1 MFHLQTETE
10 RKLYIEALFHC
21 LDRGT
26 LTARELVEDFN
37 EIILTS
43 GGAATANDRQ
53 VQRRIDGVLAA
64 YKNHAVTVEQAAAT
78 LLSIFNE
85 LATPAGVL
93 EVAGYGPGKVA

>member
-26 LTARELVEDFN
+26 LTAQELLEDFN

-43 GGAATANDRQ
+43 GGAPTADDRQ
-53 VQRRIDGVLAA
+53 TQRRIEGVLAA
-64 YKNHAVTVEQAAAT
+64 YKSHAITVDQASAT

-85 LATPAGVL
+85 RATPAGVL
-93 EVAGYGPGKVA
+93 EAEAYTSGKVA

>member
-43 GGAATANDRQ
+43 CGAPTANDRQ

-64 YKNHAVTVEQAAAT
+64 YKSHAVAVEQAAAS

-85 LATPAGVL
+85 LATPGGAL
-93 EVAGYGPGKVA
+93 EVAGFG